1 MDISRKRFCASMAG
15 ATVTLWLQGC
25 GGGGGGY
32 DGGSNP
38 PPTGS
43 TACGAGVG
51 NITGNHGH
59 TLTILKADLDSTV
72 NKTYTLGAAT
82 TDGHIHTVS
91 FTPTQLAS
99 MKTGGTVT
107 VTSTTNVG
115 HSHDVAASV
124 ASTCA

>member
-32 DGGSNP
+32 DGGTTTP
-38 PPTGS
+38 PAS
-43 TACGAGVG
+43 TTCGAGVN

-72 NKTYTLGAAT
+72 SKTYNLSASN
-82 TDGHIHTVS
+82 TDGHIHSVT
-91 FTPTQLAS
+91 FTPAQLAS
-99 MKTGGTVT
+99 MKTGGTAT
-107 VTSTTNVG
+107 VTTTTNVG
-115 HSHDVAASV
+115 HSHDVSASV